1 MQFDVDV
8 NGAFAEV
15 FLKAREIV
23 LSFNEL
29 REVKNAKQNSYYDA
43 YGSIC
48 FLRTTKKGLT
58 FALSNGATLSEKYN
72 MLIGTQKIVRHLYF
86 KSVSEIDEKLMR
98 EILQESLI
106 LNIEKDAIK
115 EMKREKR

>member
-1 MQFDVDV
+1 MQYDVDIS
-8 NGAFAEV
+8 GKYADL

-23 LSFNEL
+23 LDFSEIH
-29 REVKNAKQNSYYDA
+29 EVKNAKQNSYYDM

-58 FALSNGATLSEKYN
+58 FALANGATLSVKYP
-72 MLIGTQKIVRHLYF
+72 MLIGSQKIVRHLYF
-86 KSVSEIDEKLMR
+86 KELSEIDDKLIK